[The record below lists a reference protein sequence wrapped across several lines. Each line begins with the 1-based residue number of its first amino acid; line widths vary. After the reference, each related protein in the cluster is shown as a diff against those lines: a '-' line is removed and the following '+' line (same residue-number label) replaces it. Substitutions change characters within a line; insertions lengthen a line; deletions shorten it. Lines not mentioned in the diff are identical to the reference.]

1 MTSVTEA
8 VLAAGFEAAT
18 RVLVADD
25 SSNGQDC
32 LGVSAPEDVLKEF
45 ERNGVSALQSDV
57 GD

>member
-1 MTSVTEA
+1 MTEA